1 MATQVIMPEMG
12 EGVIEGTVARWL
24 KEEGERIEEF
34 EPLLEIETDKV
45 TTEATAEVAGTLI
58 KIYVEEGETV
68 PVGTV
73 LAAIGEPDESVP
85 EEPAAFGEEPAEEEE
100 EGAVT
105 LEEAGAPE
113 EAAVAER
120 AEAAQQKPAA
130 GRRNGGPGGD
140 GQERDEELP
149 FADWASPVV
158 KRIAQEHDVDLS
170 QVPGTGRG
178 GRTTKKD
185 ILAYLEKLEEKEVEK
200 EPAAAPAAP
209 EPAVRRAPRPE
220 AAPERARKAPAPRAP
235 EAAPGDV
242 IPVTGMRRSIADH
255 MVRSKK
261 TSPHVTTV
269 FEIDFTNV
277 INHRSE
283 QRKKLTFTP
292 YIVAATAQALREHP
306 IINSSWTEDGIVLKE
321 RVNIGVAVA
330 LEDGLIVPVVKDAD
344 HYSLRGLAGQL
355 DDLVGRAR
363 RDELKPGEVQGGT
376 FSITNHGVSGSLFA
390 MPIINQ
396 PQAAIMGVG
405 KIEKRIKIIDDAI
418 AIRPLAYVTLTFDH
432 RILDGA
438 TGDFFM
444 QTFKEIIENWE

>member
-24 KEEGERIEEF
+24 KQEGDRIEEF
-34 EPLLEIETDKV
+34 EPILEIETDKV
-45 TTEATAEVAGTLI
+45 TTEATAEVAGTLL
-58 KIYVEEGETV
+58 KVYVPEGETV

-73 LAAIGEPDESVP
+73 LAAIGDPDEAVP
-85 EEPAAFGEEPAEEEE
+85 ETPGAAVEEKAEAE
-100 EGAVT
+100 EGAVA

-113 EAAVAER
+113 EAAAGPAKE
-120 AEAAQQKPAA
+120 KPTA
-130 GRRNGGPGGD
+130 GRRNGGPGSD
-140 GQERDEELP
+140 RQKRDEKLP

-185 ILAYLEKLEEKEVEK
+185 ILAYLEKEQEREVEEKR
-200 EPAAAPAAP
+200 EPVPAAP
-209 EPAVRRAPRPE
+209 EPAVRRAPQPA
-220 AAPERARKAPAPRAP
+220 AAPERPARSPAPAQPK
-235 EAAPGDV
+235 AAPGDV
-242 IPVTGMRRSIADH
+242 IPVTGMRRTIADH
-255 MVRSKK
+255 MVRSKH

-277 INHRSE
+277 INHRNQQPE
-283 QRKKLTFTP
+283 KLTFTP
-292 YIVAATAQALREHP
+292 YIVAATAQSLREHP
-306 IINSSWTEDGIVLKE
+306 IINSSWTEEGIVLKE

-330 LEDGLIVPVVKDAD
+330 LEDGLIVPVLKDAD
-344 HYSLRGLAGQL
+344 HYSLRGLAQQL

-363 RDELKPGEVQGGT
+363 RNQLKPAEVQSGT

-444 QTFKEIIENWE
+444 QTFKEIIETWE

>member
-12 EGVIEGTVARWL
+12 EGVIEGTVAQWL
-24 KEEGERIEEF
+24 KQEGDRIEEF
-34 EPLLEIETDKV
+34 EPILEIETDKV
-45 TTEATAEVAGTLI
+45 TTEATAEVAGTLL
-58 KIYVEEGETV
+58 KIYVDEGETV

-73 LAAIGEPDESVP
+73 LAAIGEPNESVP
-85 EEPAAFGEEPAEEEE
+85 EAPAAFGEEPAQEEA
-100 EGAVT
+100 EGAVA

-113 EAAVAER
+113 ETAVE
-120 AEAAQQKPAA
+120 EAPA

-140 GQERDEELP
+140 GQKRDEELP

-200 EPAAAPAAP
+200 EREAAPAAP
-209 EPAVRRAPRPE
+209 QPAVRRAPEP
-220 AAPERARKAPAPRAP
+220 AAPAEKVRKVPPAPPQP

-242 IPVTGMRRSIADH
+242 IPVTGMRRSIAEH
-255 MVRSKK
+255 MVRSKQ

-277 INHRSE
+277 IKHRNE
-283 QRKKLTFTP
+283 QQEKLTFTP

-321 RVNIGVAVA
+321 RVNVGVAVA

-344 HYSLRGLAGQL
+344 HYSLRGLAQQL

-363 RDELKPGEVQGGT
+363 RNELKPAEVQGGT

-405 KIEKRIKIIDDAI
+405 KIEKRIKIINDAI

-444 QTFKEIIENWE
+444 QTFKEIIETWE